1 MTITAEDKLK
11 CVQRELMMRRRVY
24 ERRVADGEM
33 SRDFADEQIRVMQS
47 IVEDYEKLAQK
58 ERLL

>member
-1 MTITAEDKLK
+1 MNITAEDKLK

-24 ERRVADGEM
+24 ERRIADGEM
-33 SRDFADEQIRVMQS
+33 SRDFANEQIEVMQA
-47 IVEDYEKLAQK
+47 IVADYEKLAQK